1 MRNEARTEIRTCL
14 NWFGTIRSPGTW
26 DYSAVSITEA
36 SSRFFSLRVHGQ
48 HEKGNILQG
57 PSAEY
62 LTPYWWS
69 WWILKNWRLCCVELN
84 CILYVDRALH
94 AVCRSGS
101 YPSEGI
107 QLESE
112 LTFHI
117 APFAF
122 EYFLPGLIVQL
133 NCDLPFEFWSFVL
146 RPNGIE
152 SGLTILGV
160 THMFRSVGDR
170 TDCWNRT
177 QYNRHSP
184 KGERNKG
191 RWLVAYQT
199 CWDCCLHPNK
209 QVVTSYLWYKPEIG
223 DSWQCW
229 ELGQECY
236 G

>member
-1 MRNEARTEIRTCL
+1 M
-14 NWFGTIRSPGTW
+14 
-26 DYSAVSITEA
+26 
-36 SSRFFSLRVHGQ
+36 
-48 HEKGNILQG
+48 
-57 PSAEY
+57 
-62 LTPYWWS
+62 
-69 WWILKNWRLCCVELN
+69 
-84 CILYVDRALH
+84 DRALL

-101 YPSEGI
+101 YPSGGI
-107 QLESE
+107 HLESK
-112 LTFHI
+112 LTLHI
-117 APFAF
+117 APLAF

-133 NCDLPFEFWSFVL
+133 NCNLPFELWSFVL

-152 SGLTILGV
+152 PRFTILGV

-199 CWDCCLHPNK
+199 CRDCCLHPNK
-209 QVVTSYLWYKPEIG
+209 QVRTSYLWYKPVIG

-229 ELGQECY
+229 ELSQECNREIETLALPTHHPMSAY
-236 G
+236 ITEGSILMDLFFSREIFTTGCNKFILRSFKSVKSDMSVHLSRLDTSVSQHELHSSHIFSLPEQVGCKGMT